1 MFSAD
6 EKLMEKW
13 SPVLEHGDVPSI
25 DDRYKKAVT
34 ARLLENQEVALQEER
49 VHQHNTRGILIKV
62 HRHLNLNLHR
72 TVSFCCVSV
81 CCKRNGVSNKDRW
94 KNVTYHL

>member
-25 DDRYKKAVT
+25 DDRYRKAVT
-34 ARLLENQEVALQEER
+34 ARLLGFQEVLPCFR
-49 VHQHNTRGILIKV
+49 VYA
-62 HRHLNLNLHR
+62 HLNL
-72 TVSFCCVSV
+72 
-81 CCKRNGVSNKDRW
+81 
-94 KNVTYHL
+94 